1 MGIIVVVAAQL
12 RGVAALVQLVIQKL
26 YVQLKQSVTTY
37 EMIGKYERGDAS
49 PSIDAAKRSLP
60 LF

>member
-1 MGIIVVVAAQL
+1 MVAAQL